1 MEGLACKAVAAEV
14 IKVLQIML
22 QMFLVAVENQGRLE
36 KVEAMEQ
43 NLQQVKLMVSQI
55 LLRLFFHSSLNP
67 QLLPIKEL

>member
-1 MEGLACKAVAAEV
+1 MSSKRAFQRIDGILMNLCTATCAP
-14 IKVLQIML
+14 IYRN
-22 QMFLVAVENQGRLE
+22 LVE

>member
-1 MEGLACKAVAAEV
+1 
-14 IKVLQIML
+14 ML